1 MTSMDATGTDDG
13 AAAVHEQG
21 VGIDPIAEAPFHW
34 GELRGVSI
42 DFPMVVERMHSATLS
57 YTVPLD
63 AARALVPGD
72 AFEVAEAAPGT
83 ATFVLALVDYV
94 ENPWGDYDEV
104 NFGLLVHPVGRPEQ
118 VGAFVY
124 RMPVDQEFTK
134 EAGNRVLGLPKTV
147 EDLRI
152 EYPEGRVEVHLAMGG
167 RHVMSVRLPRAPAA
181 GPSELTPATTYSYL
195 DGVPTELPLGIE
207 LGSALIDPSEVEVE
221 LGDSPVADEL
231 RSLGL
236 PGSPDFV
243 AWGEDLRGVFAR
255 PRPL

>member
-1 MTSMDATGTDDG
+1 MTTTDASGSSDAGTGT
-13 AAAVHEQG
+13 AP
-21 VGIDPIAEAPFHW
+21 IDPMAEAPFHW
-34 GELRGVSI
+34 GELDGVSI

-83 ATFVLALVDYV
+83 ATFVLALVDYL

-134 EAGNRVLGLPKTV
+134 KAGNQVLGLPKTV
-147 EDLRI
+147 EDLRV
-152 EYPEGRVEVHLAMGG
+152 EYPDGRVEVHLAMDG
-167 RHVMSVRLPRAPAA
+167 RKVLSVSCPRVAPG

-195 DGVPTELPLGIE
+195 DGVPTALPLAIE
-207 LGSALIDPSEVEVE
+207 LGTGLIDPAEVQLE

-236 PGSPDFV
+236 PGVPDFAV
-243 AWGEDLRGVFAR
+243 WGEDLRGVFAR

>member
-1 MTSMDATGTDDG
+1 MASTDATGTEG
-13 AAAVHEQG
+13 GVPAAAEG
-21 VGIDPIAEAPFHW
+21 TDPMTEPPFHW
-34 GELRGVSI
+34 GDLDGVSI

-83 ATFVLALVDYV
+83 ATFVLALVDYL

-147 EDLRI
+147 EELRI

-167 RHVMSVRLPRAPAA
+167 RHVMSVRLPRVAPS

-207 LGSALIDPSEVEVE
+207 LGTGLIDPADVQVE

-236 PGSPDFV
+236 PAMPDFA